1 MIYGNPSLEVVEEIR
16 DSILLREWSR
26 IGVLDPLKQ
35 MPYPDEMATQR
46 ELWEMTAMAKKVD
59 SLRLQ
64 YIESVDEHLYEVMSE
79 CIGTFGVTVS
89 AAEIQQQL
97 SLYKPIINYLKVFY
111 NRPRPFQTAGL
122 YNIPLYPLLE
132 SKTAGTGSYPG
143 GHTLQALFFRHFYM
157 QSHPDLAS
165 PLMQFVLDVA
175 KTREEGGMHYPSD
188 NLFAMR
194 IYKHLKPWMI
204 AQTKVYNIK
213 GSYEDI
219 SF

>member
-26 IGVLDPLKQ
+26 IGVLEPLKQ

-89 AAEIQQQL
+89 ADEIEHRL

-111 NRPRPFQTAGL
+111 NRPRPFQTAGV

-157 QSHPDLAS
+157 QSHPDLAR
-165 PLMQFVLDVA
+165 PLMQFALDVA

-213 GSYEDI
+213 GSYEDT